1 MKKAWIA
8 LENGLVLQGNAV
20 GADGESGGDL
30 VFNTAMSGYH
40 EILTDPS
47 YAGQVVIMTYPL
59 IGNYGVADEDSE
71 SARGWAE
78 AFVMRE
84 MSAVAS
90 NHRANATLV
99 DWLKRNKIVAIDG
112 VDTRKLTRT
121 VRTGGSQRCI
131 VSTIDGDAKSL
142 LSKAGV
148 SCKEP
153 YSWSKAYE
161 ASYPELL
168 PQVTAK
174 KRLRCVAYDF
184 GAKRNILRSLV
195 HCGFDVTVVP
205 THTPASDVLGM
216 DADCIFLSNG
226 PGDPAAVQ
234 PAIEAVAALVG
245 KKPVFGICLGHQIL
259 SIVFGAKT
267 KKMPF
272 GHHGANHPV
281 RDLVTGKVEITSQN
295 HSYAV
300 EIESLP
306 KDVELSHVNLNDHTV
321 EGMRHKKLPVFSVQY
336 HPEAAPGPL
345 DSSHLFMRFREL
357 VAR

>member
-1 MKKAWIA
+1 
-8 LENGLVLQGNAV
+8 
-20 GADGESGGDL
+20 
-30 VFNTAMSGYH
+30 
-40 EILTDPS
+40 
-47 YAGQVVIMTYPL
+47 MT
-59 IGNYGVADEDSE
+59 
-71 SARGWAE
+71 
-78 AFVMRE
+78 
-84 MSAVAS
+84 
-90 NHRANATLV
+90 
-99 DWLKRNKIVAIDG
+99 
-112 VDTRKLTRT
+112 
-121 VRTGGSQRCI
+121 
-131 VSTIDGDAKSL
+131 
-142 LSKAGV
+142 
-148 SCKEP
+148 CKER

-161 ASYPELL
+161 ESYPDII
-168 PQVTAK
+168 PAVSGK

-205 THTPASDVLGM
+205 AHTKASDVLGM
-216 DADCIFLSNG
+216 DAECVFLSNG
-226 PGDPAAVQ
+226 PGDPAAV
-234 PAIEAVAALVG
+234 AGHEAVRPVG

-300 EIESLP
+300 EIDSLP

-336 HPEAAPGPL
+336 DPEAAPGPL
-345 DSSHLFMRFREL
+345 DSSHLMALPRFLVGSAGRLAAARCSEHRRVGSTSIARRTFAARGRTRRAARARPP
-357 VAR
+357 VARAGP